1 MTSASQ
7 RVVAWILD
15 EYAVLLGCPIFF
27 SAPYGH
33 EDNDV
38 PTFWTLVYT
47 DQGMPCAYRRYGKHA
62 VGQGCGVCK
71 VLWLRVVLGC
81 GPSYLMVRG

>member
-33 EDNDV
+33 E
-38 PTFWTLVYT
+38 TLVYT

-71 VLWLRVVLGC
+71 VQWLRVVLGC
-81 GPSYLMVRG
+81 GPSYLRVRG